1 MSVVAKKFCTQARN
15 RLKHFDKLE
24 LEPGP
29 KPTLTREIRADL
41 QL

>member
-1 MSVVAKKFCTQARN
+1 MSVVAKKFCTQTRN
-15 RLKHFDKLE
+15 RLKDFDKLE
-24 LEPGP
+24 LEPGS